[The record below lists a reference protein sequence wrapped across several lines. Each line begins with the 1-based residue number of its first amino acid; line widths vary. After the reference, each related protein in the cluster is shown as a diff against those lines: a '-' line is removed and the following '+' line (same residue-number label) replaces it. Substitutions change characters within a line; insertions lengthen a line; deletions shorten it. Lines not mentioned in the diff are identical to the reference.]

1 MARLL
6 TTIGI
11 IVLGLSLQGCVAA
24 AIPMIAGGALLRTGT
39 DGEEPGD
46 AERAEAQRQTSL
58 AAQAR
63 LAEMADTPVDRTG
76 EVIVGGDLTN
86 FAEGSAYADLINYA
100 REHAGGAPDGA
111 LPRSAVLRDP
121 TALDGER
128 ADCNAATPTLLIDLD
143 PGETAIVTGDDVTA
157 APSLANG
164 LAMLREQG
172 IEITWI
178 STRSAADADQIRA
191 ALTQTGLDPESKD
204 RLLLMRYP
212 GDRKQ
217 TRRDDLAK
225 SGCIIAIAGDT
236 RKDFDELF
244 GYLVNPEAALGLELL
259 IGDGWF
265 LVPPVLNTP
274 PSQTALSTDRKHI
287 P

>member
-1 MARLL
+1 MARMLN
-6 TTIGI
+6 TIA
-11 IVLGLSLQGCVAA
+11 IVAAALSLQGCVAA
-24 AIPMIAGGALLRTGT
+24 AIPMIAGGAMLRTST
-39 DGEEPGD
+39 DGQEPGD
-46 AERAEAQRQTSL
+46 AERAEAQRQASL

-63 LAEMADTPVDRTG
+63 LADMAETPVDRTG

-86 FAEGSAYADLINYA
+86 FADGSAYADLINYA
-100 REHAGGAPDGA
+100 RESAGGGPDGA

-128 ADCNAATPTLLIDLD
+128 AECNAAIPTLLIDLD
-143 PGETAIVTGDDVTA
+143 PGDTAIAPSDDVA
-157 APSLANG
+157 ADPSLANG
-164 LAMLREQG
+164 LAMLREQD
-172 IEITWI
+172 IEIAWI

-191 ALTQTGLDPESKD
+191 ALTQTGLDPEAED

-265 LVPPVLNTP
+265 LVPPALYP
-274 PSQTALSTDRKHI
+274 SPSQTALSTD
-287 P
+287 